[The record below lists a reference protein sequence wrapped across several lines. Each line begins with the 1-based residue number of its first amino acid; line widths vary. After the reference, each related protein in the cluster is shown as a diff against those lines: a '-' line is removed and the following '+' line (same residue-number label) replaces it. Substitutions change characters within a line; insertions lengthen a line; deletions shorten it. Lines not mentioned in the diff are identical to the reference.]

1 MTLSYDKD
9 KKLIVGDVKEDVEII
24 NEVFKSL
31 TLPLESTK
39 ELIQSLET
47 IDDPYK
53 GNSDFLYY
61 IIDRLIKRELKIPK
75 LSTVTTKLLKLLN
88 NEDTPFDDYASLVK
102 LEPFIAAKIIK
113 LANSAFYRGNYEI
126 NSIEMAISRLGLKKL
141 KEIVMVLSFDN
152 IIFKTSKGK
161 DLVLES
167 WKNSIYTALSSQEI
181 IKLLKEKNIDSE
193 NIYTI
198 SLLKGIGEFIILAIL
213 DDYLLNIEGS
223 PIPDDTF
230 IYRIINSFKYKIS
243 AIVLK
248 EWGFGKD
255 IYNTIL
261 NLEYGIKKLTTRQEQ
276 LIFFSDKISFL
287 FYKNKFDLINTG
299 SFYEGLMDITGLIDL
314 NLNELLELKEF
325 LDQEASVLFSIFN

>member
-1 MTLSYDKD
+1 MVLSYDKNN
-9 KKLIVGDVKEDVEII
+9 KIITGDVKEDVEII
-24 NEVFKSL
+24 NKVFKSF

-39 ELIQSLET
+39 ELVQSLEN

-61 IIDRLIKRELKIPK
+61 IIDKLIKRELKIPK
-75 LSTVTTKLLKLLN
+75 LSSITTKLIQLLN
-88 NEDTPFDDYASLVK
+88 NEDTPFEDYAALVK

-113 LANSAFYRGNYEI
+113 LANSAFYRGNYDI
-126 NSIEMAISRLGLKKL
+126 TSIEMAISRLGLKKL
-141 KEIVMVLSFDN
+141 KEIVMVLGFDN
-152 IIFKTSKGK
+152 IIFKTQKGK

-167 WKNSIYTALSSQEI
+167 WKTSIYTAITSQEI
-181 IKLLKEKNIDSE
+181 IKLLKENQIDKDK
-193 NIYTI
+193 IYTI

-213 DDYLLNIEGS
+213 DDYLATVEGA

-248 EWGFGKD
+248 EWGFSSDVYK
-255 IYNTIL
+255 TIL
-261 NLEYGIKKLTTRQEQ
+261 HLEKGLTYLKTRQEN

-287 FYKNKFDLINTG
+287 FYKNRFELLNNT
-299 SFYEGLMDITGLIDL
+299 SFYEGLRDITGLV
-314 NLNELLELKEF
+314 NLNIDELISLKDF
-325 LDQEASVLFSIFN
+325 LDKEASVLFSIFG